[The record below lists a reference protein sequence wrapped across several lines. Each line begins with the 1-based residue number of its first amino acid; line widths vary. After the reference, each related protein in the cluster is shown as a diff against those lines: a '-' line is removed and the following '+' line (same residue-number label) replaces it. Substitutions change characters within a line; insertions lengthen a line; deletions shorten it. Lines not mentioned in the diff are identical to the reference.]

1 MIAEASGTVRSHAAR
16 RATRIH
22 ASAGLAFRV
31 TSGRSRR
38 GRLVPRLCAVAGALL
53 VAVSPGLSG
62 TAAAAPPTQPTSSAV
77 VVQLRAGADA
87 DLLSRQA
94 ARGGGRVTHVFR
106 SAVTGFA
113 GTFPDA
119 QVAALRRD
127 PLVVLVEPDAV
138 VSATAATS
146 VWGLD
151 RVDQRR
157 LPLSGTYTAPASGAG
172 VTAYVVDTGISPHPD
187 FGTRLRAGHTE
198 IADGRGTKDCGGHGT
213 HVAGTLGGTARGVA
227 PGVRLVPVRVLDC
240 AGNGG
245 WDSCSM
251 SPSRVTAALTV
262 GATDRTDR
270 QATFSD
276 YGPCLDLF
284 APGVDILSDR
294 AGGGTV
300 TMSGTSM
307 ASPHVAGA
315 AAVLLARQ
323 PALTPA
329 QVAAKLSA
337 AATTG
342 TVTARGTGSPT
353 VHQVTFALPEREA
366 RGRRGLGHQRRQP
379 VPKLRTVRPHP

>member
-1 MIAEASGTVRSHAAR
+1 M
-16 RATRIH
+16 
-22 ASAGLAFRV
+22 

-38 GRLVPRLCAVAGALL
+38 GRLAPRLCAVAGALL
-53 VAVSPGLSG
+53 AAVSPGLAG
-62 TAAAAPPTQPTSSAV
+62 TAAAAPPEQPSSSAV

-94 ARGGGRVTHVFR
+94 VRGGGRVTHVFHA
-106 SAVTGFA
+106 AVTGFS

-119 QVAALRRD
+119 QLAALRRD
-127 PLVVLVEPDAV
+127 PDVVLVEPDAV
-138 VSATAATS
+138 VSATGATS

-157 LPLSGTYTAPASGAG
+157 LPLSGTYTAPATGAG

-187 FGTRLRAGHTE
+187 FGARLRPGRTQV
-198 IADGRGTKDCGGHGT
+198 ADGRGTTDCNGHGT

-240 AGNGG
+240 LGSGRISAVVAGLDWIVAQHAAGTPAVANLSLNGPPSSTLDAAVRRVVADGVSTAVAAGNDSR
-245 WDSCSM
+245 DSCTM
-251 SPSRVTAALTV
+251 SPSRVPAALTV

-276 YGPCLDLF
+276 FGTCLDMY
-284 APGVDILSDR
+284 APGVGILSDR
-294 AGGGTV
+294 AGGGTT

-329 QVAAKLSA
+329 QVAARLTT

-342 TVTARGTGSPT
+342 VVTARGAGSPDRLLF
-353 VHQVTFALPEREA
+353 V
-366 RGRRGLGHQRRQP
+366 G
-379 VPKLRTVRPHP
+379 

>member
-1 MIAEASGTVRSHAAR
+1 
-16 RATRIH
+16 
-22 ASAGLAFRV
+22 V
-31 TSGRSRR
+31 TTGRSCR
-38 GRLVPRLCAVAGALL
+38 GRLAPRLCAVAGALL
-53 VAVSPGLSG
+53 AAVSPGLSG
-62 TAAAAPPTQPTSSAV
+62 TAAAAAPPAQPAATAV

-94 ARGGGRVTHVFR
+94 TRGGGRVTHVFR
-106 SAVTGFA
+106 AAVTGFS
-113 GTFPDA
+113 GTFTDT
-119 QVAALRRD
+119 QIVALRRD
-127 PLVVLVEPDAV
+127 PNVALVEPDAV
-138 VSATAATS
+138 VSATAVTT

-151 RVDQRR
+151 RIDQRR
-157 LPLSGTYTAPASGAG
+157 LPLSGTYTASSTGAG

-198 IADGRGTKDCGGHGT
+198 VADGRGTKDCGGHGT

-240 AGNGG
+240 AGNGRISAIVAGLDWIVAQHKAGAPAVANLSLSGAPSSTLDAAVRRVITDGVSTAVAAGNGG

-262 GATDRTDR
+262 GATDRADR

-323 PALTPA
+323 AALTPA
-329 QVAAKLSA
+329 QVAAKLTA

-342 TVTARGTGSPT
+342 TVTARGTGSPDRLLF
-353 VHQVTFALPEREA
+353 V
-366 RGRRGLGHQRRQP
+366 G
-379 VPKLRTVRPHP
+379 